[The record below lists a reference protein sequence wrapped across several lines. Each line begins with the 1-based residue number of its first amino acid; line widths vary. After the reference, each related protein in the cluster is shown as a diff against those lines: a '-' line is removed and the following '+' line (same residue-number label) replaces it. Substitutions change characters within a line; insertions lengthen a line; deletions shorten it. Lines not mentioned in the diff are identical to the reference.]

1 VLVHIVR
8 AHLEEDSGKLL
19 HVGGGGDSLVSS
31 THSLGDY
38 NRAGTPL
45 VEVVTAPDLRSGRD
59 AAVYASELQRVVRFI
74 GVSDGNMAE
83 GSLRCDVNISVRL
96 RGASSFGT
104 KVEVKNLNSFSA
116 IGRAVD
122 YEIKRQVE
130 LIAAGRGDEVVQ
142 ETRSWDES
150 GQKTVSLR
158 KKEGLA
164 DYRYFLE
171 PDLLALAL
179 PQRVLTELEAAIPE
193 LPAAVR
199 ARYASLGLAPK
210 DVLLL
215 ADSQDVIAY
224 FDATVAAGGEARS
237 AANWIMGDL
246 TAFAKQEKMT
256 SMAQLKLTPAN
267 LAQLLAL
274 IIDGTIS
281 GKIAKDLLPELLSS
295 GDSPRDVVQR
305 RGLVQIS
312 DAAAIEAIVD
322 AVLAA
327 NPKQLADFRAG
338 KDKLK
343 GFFVG
348 QIMKESGGKANPQL
362 VEQVLMPRLTG
373 K

>member
-1 VLVHIVR
+1 
-8 AHLEEDSGKLL
+8 
-19 HVGGGGDSLVSS
+19 
-31 THSLGDY
+31 
-38 NRAGTPL
+38 
-45 VEVVTAPDLRSGRD
+45 
-59 AAVYASELQRVVRFI
+59 
-74 GVSDGNMAE
+74 
-83 GSLRCDVNISVRL
+83 
-96 RGASSFGT
+96 
-104 KVEVKNLNSFSA
+104 
-116 IGRAVD
+116 
-122 YEIKRQVE
+122 
-130 LIAAGRGDEVVQ
+130 
-142 ETRSWDES
+142 
-150 GQKTVSLR
+150 
-158 KKEGLA
+158 
-164 DYRYFLE
+164 
-171 PDLLALAL
+171 
-179 PQRVLTELEAAIPE
+179 
-193 LPAAVR
+193 
-199 ARYASLGLAPK
+199 
-210 DVLLL
+210 
-215 ADSQDVIAY
+215 
-224 FDATVAAGGEARS
+224 
-237 AANWIMGDL
+237 L

-274 IIDGTIS
+274 IVDGTIS
-281 GKIAKDLLPELLSS
+281 GKIAKDLLLELLSS